1 MLISL
6 VVLPLWLPL
15 MRRCFG
21 GRLILLLGVAAVI
34 AGLVLVQ
41 VNADTN
47 SFSSRTKFT
56 DTFLLVSIICGMGAL
71 MWARSVLPLWL
82 VGTAYG
88 LGVLAQQFLSTP
100 PFASGNAWKFFWS
113 FPLAIILFSLTSASK
128 RPSVDVVALA
138 GFGLLC
144 AMNDS
149 RSFAATFFLALILR
163 LWQLRP
169 RSGSTRQSVALSAVF
184 LAAVAYTT
192 YRLIESLLV
201 EGYLGEQAQ
210 LRTISQLQATG
221 SLLLGGRPEL
231 AATVGLMRDSFW
243 GLGVGALP
251 NPMNIATVQRSMA
264 QINYNAN
271 NNGYVDRYMLGNG
284 VELHSMFGDVWVRW
298 GPVGLL
304 LLLVLVLL
312 FLYGLLRQINARTA
326 NGLVLFLGIW
336 MLWNVFFSPLLS
348 AAPTA
353 ILLGAVVLQP
363 RSRPSAEGAD
373 QAAEMPA
380 APGVATATRSA
391 KLTGT

>member
-1 MLISL
+1 
-6 VVLPLWLPL
+6 
-15 MRRCFG
+15 
-21 GRLILLLGVAAVI
+21 
-34 AGLVLVQ
+34 
-41 VNADTN
+41 
-47 SFSSRTKFT
+47 
-56 DTFLLVSIICGMGAL
+56 
-71 MWARSVLPLWL
+71 
-82 VGTAYG
+82 
-88 LGVLAQQFLSTP
+88 LAQQFLSTP

-128 RPSVDVVALA
+128 RPSVDVMALGA
-138 GFGLLC
+138 FGLLC

-169 RSGSTRQSVALSAVF
+169 RSASNRQSVAVTAVF
-184 LAAVAYTT
+184 LGAIAFTT
-192 YRLIESLLV
+192 YRLVESLLI

-210 LRTISQLQATG
+210 LRTVNQLQATG

-231 AATVGLMRDSFW
+231 AATLGLMRENFW

-251 NPMNIATVQRSMA
+251 NPMNITTVQRSMA
-264 QINYNAN
+264 EINYNAN

-284 VELHSMFGDVWVRW
+284 VELHSMVGDVWVRW

-312 FLYGLLRQINARTA
+312 FLYGLLRRINARTA
-326 NGLVLFLGIW
+326 DGLVLFLGIW

-353 ILLGAVVLQP
+353 ILLGALVLEP
-363 RSRPSAEGAD
+363 RTRPSAEEPEPAGEGRTGAS
-373 QAAEMPA
+373 
-380 APGVATATRSA
+380 GVSGVPRYRGSA